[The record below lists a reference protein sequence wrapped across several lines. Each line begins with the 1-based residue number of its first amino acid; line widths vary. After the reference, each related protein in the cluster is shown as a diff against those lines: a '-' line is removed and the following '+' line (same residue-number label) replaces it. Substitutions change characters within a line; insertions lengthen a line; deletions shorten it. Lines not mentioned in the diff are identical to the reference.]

1 MTRKIRTISGRVI
14 RVKVSNEEAR
24 RIRAYRLA
32 VVVVPCI
39 WMFAWAKAAGMI

>member
-1 MTRKIRTISGRVI
+1 MTSKFRTISGRVV
-14 RVKVSNEEAR
+14 RVKVSNEEAW